1 MRPLYRILAVSSL
14 FLLVLN
20 LSVPLSKATQILYQ
34 TPQQLGEQSS
44 LVVRGKVTSTRSFW
58 NDQRTKVFTETQIAV
73 DETYKGGDVATLRV
87 VQLGGVVDNIRVTV
101 SGALQWIPGEEV
113 LLFVEPY
120 RADTYQVSGF
130 SQGKFNVKRDPLTG
144 KAFIQRPA
152 LEGVEIMGAP
162 SADGMTK
169 ASKVEDV
176 PLEVFVNQALGDSDK
191 GGSR

>member
-1 MRPLYRILAVSSL
+1 MRPLCRILAGSFL

-20 LSVPLSKATQILYQ
+20 FSVPLSKATQILYQ
-34 TPQQLGEQSS
+34 SPQQLGEQSS

-58 NDQRTKVFTETQIAV
+58 NDQRTKVFTETHIAV

-101 SGALQWIPGEEV
+101 SGALQWTPGEEV

-120 RADTYQVSGF
+120 RADAYQVSGF
-130 SQGKFNVKRDPLTG
+130 SQGKFNVKRDPQTG

-152 LEGVEIMGAP
+152 LEGVEIMGAL
-162 SADGMTK
+162 D
-169 ASKVEDV
+169 
-176 PLEVFVNQALGDSDK
+176 VFVNRALGDSDK